1 LDWSALKNFQSNALL
16 YKMFKRREFEKI
28 DMLIIKAVLLRI
40 AKNIEDDEKY
50 FSDQGRME
58 LEGPL
63 VTD

>member
-1 LDWSALKNFQSNALL
+1 LDWSALKNVQPNPLL
-16 YKMFKRREFEKI
+16 YKMFKRHQLEKI

-40 AKNIEDDEKY
+40 AKNIEDEEKY

>member
-1 LDWSALKNFQSNALL
+1 MNQNTQLNWSDIKNFQTNAVL

-50 FSDQGRME
+50 LNRERME
-58 LEGPL
+58 LEG
-63 VTD
+63 

>member
-1 LDWSALKNFQSNALL
+1 
-16 YKMFKRREFEKI
+16 MFKRREFEKI
-28 DMLIIKAVLLRI
+28 DMLIIKAVLLKI
-40 AKNIEDDEKY
+40 AKNIEDEEKY